1 MHRGGRLS
9 DLPGE
14 ASFYPHS
21 MQLRQ
26 AVSNCR
32 LRGIPLLQEEGDGV
46 SSPGGPGLPT
56 GAGRHTPCFLAVF
69 KLSHVCKGE
78 IPFVEALSSTG

>member
-1 MHRGGRLS
+1 
-9 DLPGE
+9 
-14 ASFYPHS
+14 

-32 LRGIPLLQEEGDGV
+32 LRRIPLLQVEGDGV
-46 SSPGGPGLPT
+46 SRAGPGLPHAGLDPT
-56 GAGRHTPCFLAVF
+56 GAGRHTPCFLAVL

-78 IPFVEALSSTG
+78 IPFVELSST